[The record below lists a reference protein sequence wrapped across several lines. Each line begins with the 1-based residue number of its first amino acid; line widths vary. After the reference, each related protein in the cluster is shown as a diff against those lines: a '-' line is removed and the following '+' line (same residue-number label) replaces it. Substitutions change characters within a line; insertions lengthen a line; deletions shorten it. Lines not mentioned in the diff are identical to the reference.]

1 MISQS
6 EKKDSRHAEEEE
18 ADKEVEKEVEK
29 DVEEGVENK
38 AEEKQSLVMIEV
50 KKIQENILI
59 NQK

>member
-1 MISQS
+1 MKSQN

-18 ADKEVEKEVEK
+18 ENKEVEKEVE
-29 DVEEGVENK
+29 EGVEIK

-50 KKIQENILI
+50 KKNQENLLI